1 MNVIVPIL
9 AAGRESAVNAWSTTG
24 GPVSC
29 RHATSRRI
37 SKKDMTGRLQISYA
51 STTKEEFAGTD
62 LWRVIQPVKYVMGEN
77 YVINY

>member
-1 MNVIVPIL
+1 MNAIVPIL

-51 STTKEEFAGTD
+51 FTTKEEFAGAE
-62 LWRVIQPVKYVMGEN
+62 LWRVIQTVKNATDEN
-77 YVINY
+77 YIINY